1 VVVVVSVNPPSL
13 AGQIP
18 DAVCDPSCFN
28 NLQEIDWSYNKV
40 PARCILQYC
49 RTDQQN
55 ARGLLTQL

>member
-1 VVVVVSVNPPSL
+1 VVVTTVNPVSL

-40 PARCILQYC
+40 PARCRSWYC
-49 RTDQQN
+49 RINQQN
-55 ARGLLTQL
+55 ACGLL